1 MRSSTFVW
9 FSFELITKY
18 MIYENDKSDIILCKS
33 ELFKFLISTPY
44 MQTNAII
51 AKRMVY
57 GKYEIHYFQILINC
71 VYIFIILSS
80 HVHFGSHFYTFRPQQ
95 SFYDCK
101 ESRLQYFFA
110 YTLFHFTLASSSVLY
125 YTTRKIGF
133 FT

>member
-18 MIYENDKSDIILCKS
+18 MIYENDKSNIILCKS

-51 AKRMVY
+51 SKRMVY
-57 GKYEIHYFQILINC
+57 GKYEIHYFQILINY

-80 HVHFGSHFYTFRPQQ
+80 HVHFSSHLYSFRPRY
-95 SFYDCK
+95 FYDCK
-101 ESRLQYFFA
+101 EYSLQYFFA